1 MGGRVIAGGRAHSG
15 RRDFAHILRPEIR
28 VALELVPGL
37 MQRELRDL
45 VNLIAALEQT
55 AGGFVP
61 QIVETQIL
69 DPEHV
74 AGACEGGT
82 YALRV
87 IREDVLAGLRLCLDD
102 RPRLRRVL

>member
-1 MGGRVIAGGRAHSG
+1 MGEPVIAGGRAHTG

-37 MQRELRDL
+37 MERELRDL
-45 VNLIAALEQT
+45 GNLIATLEQT

-61 QIVETQIL
+61 QVVETQIL
-69 DPEHV
+69 DAEYV
-74 AGACEGGT
+74 AGTREGGA

-87 IREDVLAGLRLCLDD
+87 IREDVIVRPRLCLDD
-102 RPRLRRVL
+102 RPRFR

>member
-1 MGGRVIAGGRAHSG
+1 MRGPVIASGRAHTG
-15 RRDFAHILRPEIR
+15 RRDFAHILRSEIC

-37 MQRELRDL
+37 VQRELRDL
-45 VNLIAALEQT
+45 VNLLAALEQA

-74 AGACEGGT
+74 AGACEGGA

-87 IREDVLAGLRLCLDD
+87 IREDVLARLRLRLDD
-102 RPRLRRVL
+102 RP